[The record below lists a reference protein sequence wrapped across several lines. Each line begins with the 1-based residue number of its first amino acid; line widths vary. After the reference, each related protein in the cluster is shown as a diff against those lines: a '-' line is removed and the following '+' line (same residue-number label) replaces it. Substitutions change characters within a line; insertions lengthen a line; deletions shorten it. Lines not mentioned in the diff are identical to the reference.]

1 VAAKEISQLQ
11 GCSILGTHPR
21 PNLCALDTAM
31 AEAWAT
37 CFAAEPDVVVSV
49 GSILDHAEDAI
60 LSPANSF
67 GFMDGGIDLAYS
79 HCFGWELE
87 ERVKATIDAL
97 HFGELV
103 VGGAVIVETQHR
115 KIQWLVS
122 APTMRVPQNIEGTV
136 NVYLAFRAALL
147 EIQRHNSK
155 QTKPIASLLAP
166 ALGAGIG
173 GMAPHR
179 VSTQMHAAYREI
191 VHGDVAWR
199 KSARS
204 ILQQHSGLLS

>member
-1 VAAKEISQLQ
+1 MKLH
-11 GCSILGTHPR
+11 L
-21 PNLCALDTAM
+21 NLCTLDPAM
-31 AEAWAT
+31 AEAWSAR
-37 CFAAEPDVVVSV
+37 FAAEQDLIVSV
-49 GSILDHAEDAI
+49 GSILDHTADAI

-79 HCFGWELE
+79 HHFGWELE
-87 ERVKATIDAL
+87 ARVKAAIAGL

-155 QTKPIASLLAP
+155 ENKPIVSLLAP

-173 GMAPHR
+173 GVAPHR
-179 VSTQMHAAYREI
+179 VATQMHAAYREV

-204 ILQQHSGLLS
+204 ILQQHSSLLG